1 MHPFASGCAL
11 AGVLLFANAVQAA
24 PQHDHET
31 APAHDHA
38 SQATVDQAPAAAQRW
53 QPDAAL
59 RKGMGVVHAAL
70 DDLRHYELGHMPAKM
85 AGERAGDIAKA
96 VESMFAECKLAPEPD
111 AALHGILV
119 PLLAAA
125 RRLAAEPSDVGTVAA
140 MREAVASYPQ
150 HFDDPSWSRT
160 DEAAREH

>member
-38 SQATVDQAPAAAQRW
+38 SQATDQAPAAAQRW

-59 RKGMGVVHAAL
+59 RKGMGVVHAAHAVL
-70 DDLRHYELGHMPAKM
+70 PGMLERRQGRIVAIASTAGLKGYAYVSAYSAAKHAVIGLTAAIKHAAPVIMPCIDCGQPTFAC
-85 AGERAGDIAKA
+85 ECIARW
-96 VESMFAECKLAPEPD
+96 ENE
-111 AALHGILV
+111 GG
-119 PLLAAA
+119 A
-125 RRLAAEPSDVGTVAA
+125 R
-140 MREAVASYPQ
+140 
-150 HFDDPSWSRT
+150 
-160 DEAAREH
+160 